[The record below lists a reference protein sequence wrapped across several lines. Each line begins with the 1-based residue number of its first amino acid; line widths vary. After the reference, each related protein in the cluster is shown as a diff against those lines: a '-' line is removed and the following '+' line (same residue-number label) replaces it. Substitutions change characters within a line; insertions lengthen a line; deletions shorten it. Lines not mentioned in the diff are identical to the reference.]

1 MPLTT
6 ELQKSKIQYTPPA
19 AKLDDLLLKKELV
32 KIVKAVNDA
41 VGGLTLTV
49 DNSPQE
55 NELAKVKDK
64 LTLLISSLD
73 SLVSRVKV
81 LEDRVSESTTPSTE
95 LVQFLLP
102 LNLPGTLV
110 VETYQVG
117 FGLSGTR
124 VDGNL
129 ILNGDAYIY
138 GS

>member
-55 NELAKVKDK
+55 SELAKIKDK

-81 LEDRVSESTTPSTE
+81 LEDRASESTTPPTE

-129 ILNGDAYIY
+129 ILNGDVYIY